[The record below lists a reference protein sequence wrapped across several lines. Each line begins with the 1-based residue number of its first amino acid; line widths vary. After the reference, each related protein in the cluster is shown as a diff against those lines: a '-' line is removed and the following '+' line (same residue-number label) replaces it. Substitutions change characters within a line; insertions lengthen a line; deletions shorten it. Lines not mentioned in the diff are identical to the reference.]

1 MKMFAGHGEDSFSWA
16 VLRCRKAYKTTKKR
30 GARSAGVKLRGL
42 SRNAEK
48 FGRARLLPSRL
59 GGKLLIQN
67 GAAGRRGEDVELKN
81 LDDGLAV
88 SLLRRLSG

>member
-1 MKMFAGHGEDSFSWA
+1 MFAGHGEDAFGWA
-16 VLRCRKAYKTTKKR
+16 VLPWWKAYKTTEKR
-30 GARSAGVKLRGL
+30 GVRSVGVKLRGL

-48 FGRARLLPSRL
+48 FGMARLLPSRL

-67 GAAGRRGEDVELKN
+67 GPGRRGEDVKLKN